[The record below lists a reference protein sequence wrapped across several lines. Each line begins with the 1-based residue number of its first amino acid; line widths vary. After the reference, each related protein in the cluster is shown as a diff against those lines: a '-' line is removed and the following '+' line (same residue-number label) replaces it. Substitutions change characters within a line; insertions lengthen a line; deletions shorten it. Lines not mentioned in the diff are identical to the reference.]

1 MIEGKVAR
9 VLNVRELVINRGT
22 EDGVEL
28 GMRFDVLDKKG
39 DDISDPETGE
49 PLGSVYRPK
58 IKVEVVRVE
67 PKLAVAR
74 TYRSWQENI
83 GGAGADLG
91 AGLSRLFLPPKY
103 VRRYETLKTD
113 EATWEDLD
121 ESESFVKTGD
131 PVRQTTPQEDAE
143 AESRP
148 RVIARQ

>member
-9 VLNVRELVINRGT
+9 VLNAQELVINKGSD
-22 EDGVEL
+22 DGVEP

-39 DDISDPETGE
+39 ENISDPDTGE
-49 PLGSVYRPK
+49 ALGSVYRPK

-67 PKLAVAR
+67 PRLAVAR

-83 GGAGADLG
+83 GGSGADLG
-91 AGLSRLFLPPKY
+91 LSKLFFPPKY
-103 VRRYETLKTD
+103 VRHYETLKTD

-143 AESRP
+143 AEP
-148 RVIARQ
+148 AARVIARQ